1 MCCFLCHV
9 GPSLSLSKLA
19 CPNGEAMT
27 HEHGQDVG
35 VDVNLDEFLGPEE
48 EPGPRRALRK
58 TETIDPQQYA
68 VLTQPADRRVISH
81 QSLGLGSFLFEM
93 ASDNANRLRLL
104 APDRPLAGD
113 GHFKWASACSGSEGA
128 RFVLD
133 AMNMAFEEFETECH
147 LSHAFS
153 CEKALEK
160 RKWIR
165 EVMQCQPCP
174 LSEEGDER
182 RKLDITSGIECK
194 SGGPLAAGPSA
205 GEANAYSGLPC
216 IFEDISDLGA
226 EHAKCW
232 QHGEGT
238 CKVPSVDLLIIGTSC
253 KDRFHFTMNIF

>member
-1 MCCFLCHV
+1 
-9 GPSLSLSKLA
+9 
-19 CPNGEAMT
+19 MT
-27 HEHGQDVG
+27 PEHGQEVG
-35 VDVNLDEFLGPEE
+35 VDVDLDEFLGPEM
-48 EPGPRRALRK
+48 PGPSTSHRRVLGK
-58 TETIDPQQYA
+58 KDTIDPQQYT
-68 VLTQPADRRVISH
+68 VLTQPEDRRVISH
-81 QSLGLGSFLFEM
+81 QSLRLGNFLFEM
-93 ASDNANRLRLL
+93 ATDNANRLKLL

-113 GHFKWASACSGSEGA
+113 GHFKWASACSGSEGV

-133 AMNMAFEEFETECH
+133 AMNVAFEEFETDCH

-174 LSEEGDER
+174 EEGDGR
-182 RKLDITSGIECK
+182 RKLQIKSGVECK
-194 SGGPLAAGPSA
+194 SGVPLAAGPSA
-205 GEANAYSGLPC
+205 GEANAYSRLPC

-238 CKVPSVDLLIIGTSC
+238 CKVPSVGLMIVGTSC
-253 KDRFHFTMNIF
+253 KDRLPSCLFLLA